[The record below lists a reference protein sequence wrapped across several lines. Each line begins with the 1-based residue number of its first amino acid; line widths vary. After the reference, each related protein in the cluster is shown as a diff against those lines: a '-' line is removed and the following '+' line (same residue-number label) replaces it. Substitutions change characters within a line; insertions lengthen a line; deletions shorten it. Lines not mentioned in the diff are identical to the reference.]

1 MTNPNTE
8 QVNVVILAAGNGSR
22 MKSTRPKVLH
32 RVAGQTM
39 IEWVLRAVEPL
50 QPTELIT
57 VIGVGGEKVA
67 ESVGER
73 SAFARQ
79 EQQLGTGHAVLQTQ
93 PTLGQAGGVTLI
105 MSGDTPMFRAETLQ
119 EFITAHQNT
128 RNAVTVL
135 TAIADDPT
143 GYGRIVRGDDD
154 HVLKIVEQKDASAT
168 ERKINEIN
176 TGVYVFDNQLL
187 FDALNQVGND
197 NAQGEYYLPDTLQI
211 LRKNGHQIGA
221 HTLHDFTESL
231 GVNDRRA
238 LAVANRVMYE
248 RINDAFLR
256 DGVELVDPAQTY
268 IDADVQIGQ
277 DTVIEPGVVIK
288 GHTTIGRDVIITS
301 GSHITDS
308 QIGDGAVIKASYLT
322 QATVGQHSD
331 VGPFAHLRPKAVLA
345 DEVHVG
351 NFVEVKNATLATG
364 TKAGHLT
371 YVGDAEVGERVNIGA
386 GTIFVNYDGVNKFTT
401 TIGDDAFIGSNT
413 KLVAP
418 VNLGDRAITAAGSTI
433 TNNVPSE
440 AMGIARERQT
450 NKADFWQRMPHK

>member
-1 MTNPNTE
+1 
-8 QVNVVILAAGNGSR
+8 
-22 MKSTRPKVLH
+22 
-32 RVAGQTM
+32 M

-57 VIGVGGEKVA
+57 VIGVGGQQVA
-67 ESVGER
+67 EYVGQR
-73 SAFARQ
+73 STLAVQ

-93 PTLGQAGGVTLI
+93 PTLGQADGVTLI

-119 EFITAHQNT
+119 EFIQAHQNT

-143 GYGRIVRGDDD
+143 GYGRIIRGDEDN
-154 HVLKIVEQKDASAT
+154 VLKIVEQKDASAT
-168 ERKINEIN
+168 ERKIQEIN

-187 FDALNQVGND
+187 FEALEQVGNH

-238 LAVANRVMYE
+238 LAVANRVMYG
-248 RINDAFLR
+248 RINDAFLCE
-256 DGVELVDPAQTY
+256 GVELVDPAQTY

-288 GHTTIGRDVIITS
+288 GATVIGRDVTITS
-301 GSHITDS
+301 GSHITQS
-308 QIGDGAVIKASYLT
+308 HIGDGAVIKASYLT
-322 QATVGQHSD
+322 QATVGANSD

-345 DEVHVG
+345 DDVHVG

-371 YVGDAEVGERVNIGA
+371 YVGDANVGQRVNIGA

-401 TIGDDAFIGSNT
+401 TVGDDAFIGSNT

-433 TNNVPSE
+433 TQDVPSE